1 MTALRALLKAWKSVA
16 HKIANFQARL
26 LLTLFYFVV
35 LTPFALRVKVFSDPL
50 QLKRSAGWLSR
61 DRAEAD
67 QITLAR
73 RQY

>member
-50 QLKRSAGWLSR
+50 QLKRSAGWLLR
-61 DRAEAD
+61 DRGEAD
-67 QITLAR
+67 QITLAK

>member
-1 MTALRALLKAWKSVA
+1 MAALRALLKAWKSLA

-26 LLTLFYFVV
+26 LLSLFYFVA

-50 QLKRSAGWLSR
+50 QLKRFRGWVPR
-61 DRAEAD
+61 DRAETDPLAM
-67 QITLAR
+67 AR